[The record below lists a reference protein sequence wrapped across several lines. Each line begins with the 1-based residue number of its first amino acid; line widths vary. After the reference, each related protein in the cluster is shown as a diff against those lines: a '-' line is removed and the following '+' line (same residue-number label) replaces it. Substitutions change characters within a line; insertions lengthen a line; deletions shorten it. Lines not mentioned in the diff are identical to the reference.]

1 MKINLNEVLY
11 AFSLGLD
18 AAEYEFLNV
27 KPGHSKRIAALSI
40 ITGKAIGSAYTI
52 MNSKALGADMVFAL
66 DTAKIG
72 PMEAEL
78 EAQITGTDA
87 KAVADS
93 QDATMAAKRGYV
105 DSIIDAASAR
115 KNLVYAFEMLY

>member
-1 MKINLNEVLY
+1 
-11 AFSLGLD
+11 
-18 AAEYEFLNV
+18 
-27 KPGHSKRIAALSI
+27 
-40 ITGKAIGSAYTI
+40 

-87 KAVADS
+87 KAVADA
-93 QDATMAAKRGYV
+93 QGAEMAAKRGYV